1 MFSRVQTDVLLN
13 VLQNGENKR
22 EKSNIG
28 QQTEVWSFNP
38 FFLMDFFIDID
49 RIKMGLSYYRF
60 TGHIF
65 QSFMFYV
72 PKDYFNLNKQCRP

>member
-22 EKSNIG
+22 GEERRVTLVSKQKFG
-28 QQTEVWSFNP
+28 PLTLYV
-38 FFLMDFFIDID
+38 LMDFFIDID

-65 QSFMFYV
+65 QSLMFYV
-72 PKDYFNLNKQCRP
+72 PKD